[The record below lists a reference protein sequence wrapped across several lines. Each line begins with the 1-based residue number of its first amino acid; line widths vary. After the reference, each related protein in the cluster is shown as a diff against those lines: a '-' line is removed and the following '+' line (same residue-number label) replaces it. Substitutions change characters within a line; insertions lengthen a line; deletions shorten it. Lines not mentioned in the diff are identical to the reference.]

1 MKLVVF
7 YEKPGCVTNAKQ
19 KKSLYAAG
27 LTIIEKNLLEHGMS
41 EEELLTYL
49 DKRPVAEWF
58 NPNAPMI
65 KKKQIDPTS
74 FTKEE
79 ALSKLHGNPILIRRP
94 LISVEG
100 RRMCGF
106 DKKKI
111 EEILGISLNITRE
124 EKCVSETTCP
134 TPVPPSSTQ

>member
-1 MKLVVF
+1 MKLVIF

-19 KKSLYAAG
+19 KKSLYDAG
-27 LTIIEKNLLEHGMS
+27 LIIIEKNLLEHGMS

-49 DKRPVAEWF
+49 EKKPIAEWF
-58 NPNAPMI
+58 NPNAPMM
-65 KKKQIDPTS
+65 KKKQIDPES

-79 ALSKLHGNPILIRRP
+79 ALTKLHNNPILIRRP

-100 RRMCGF
+100 CRMCGF

-111 EEILGISLNITRE
+111 EEILGISLDITKE
-124 EKCVSETTCP
+124 EKCALEIACP
-134 TPVPPSSTQ
+134 SPITPSST